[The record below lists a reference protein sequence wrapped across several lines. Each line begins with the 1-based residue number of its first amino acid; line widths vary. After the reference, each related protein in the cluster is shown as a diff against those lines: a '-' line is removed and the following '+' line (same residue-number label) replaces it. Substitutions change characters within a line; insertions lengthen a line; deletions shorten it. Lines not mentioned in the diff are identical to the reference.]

1 MRLAGLTGF
10 IVAMW
15 LMILAVAAFLITFVA
30 PIDSMFFANVTSIS
44 NNRLFISI
52 IQASIAIV
60 IVAILVLGL
69 NKMKEIYLQKKLH
82 NI

>member
-1 MRLAGLTGF
+1 MRLAGLIGF

-30 PIDSMFFANVTSIS
+30 PIDSMLFANVTSIN
-44 NNRLFISI
+44 NNRLTISI

>member
-60 IVAILVLGL
+60 IVATLVLGL

>member
-1 MRLAGLTGF
+1 MRLAGLIGF

-30 PIDSMFFANVTSIS
+30 PIDSMLFANVTSIN
-44 NNRLFISI
+44 NNRLTISI

-69 NKMKEIYLQKKLH
+69 NKMKETYLQKKLH